1 MSNIDC
7 WPVTCCCLIGL
18 DGREWLSMS
27 MTHTQP
33 QQPGTSSSSSSNWS
47 PVQSHA
53 AAAAASH
60 SEPTPSR
67 TRAWTA
73 RPELIPVVLSG
84 LEVSSQHR
92 RLGHSVLST
101 PNILDLVHLLGGS
114 QSLVPDCGLLGMASA
129 RRPRSS
135 LCRQPRR
142 VALIGLA
149 LPSRTQL
156 ARLIPQMHIS
166 HKCGAVKQ
174 NEHFYCKGSWIWIF
188 FFLE

>member
-1 MSNIDC
+1 MTNIDR
-7 WPVTCCCLIGL
+7 WPVACCCCLIGL
-18 DGREWLSMS
+18 NGRGWLSMS

-33 QQPGTSSSSSSNWS
+33 QQPGSSSSSSSNWS
-47 PVQSHA
+47 PVRSHA
-53 AAAAASH
+53 AVATASH

-67 TRAWTA
+67 TRAWTD
-73 RPELIPVVLSG
+73 P
-84 LEVSSQHR
+84 SSAQWA
-92 RLGHSVLST
+92 GGQQST
-101 PNILDLVHLLGGS
+101 PPVGPLRPLVHLLGGS

-135 LCRQPRR
+135 LSCQPRR

-156 ARLIPQMHIS
+156 VRLIQTNVVQFKAKWTFLLQRKLNLKI
-166 HKCGAVKQ
+166 
-174 NEHFYCKGSWIWIF
+174 